1 MAKYRELSQK
11 NKYFIPREDY
21 LTAIHYSLRYPL
33 WLAELDDARD
43 TATAIRYDK
52 DKIQTS
58 PNGDMVFNAATR
70 AVQISEKVQLIDGI
84 IQMCAD
90 DLEYFLRLGVC
101 YGLTFNQLK
110 SKGMP
115 CEHKKYY
122 EMRRR
127 YYYELSKMI

>member
-11 NKYFIPREDY
+11 NKYYIPREDY

-43 TATAIRYDK
+43 TSTAIRYDK
-52 DKIQTS
+52 DKVQSS
-58 PNGDMVFNAATR
+58 PNADMVFNAANR
-70 AVQISEKVQLIDGI
+70 AIQISERVQLIDGI
-84 IQMCAD
+84 IQLCAG

-122 EMRRR
+122 EMRRQ
-127 YYYELSKMI
+127 YYYELSRMI